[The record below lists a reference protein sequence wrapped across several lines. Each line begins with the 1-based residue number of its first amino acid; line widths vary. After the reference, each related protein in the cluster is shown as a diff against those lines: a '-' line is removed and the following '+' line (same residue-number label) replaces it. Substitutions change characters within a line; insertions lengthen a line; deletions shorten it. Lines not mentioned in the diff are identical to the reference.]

1 MGEIKTLKESITV
14 VIFCKVCG
22 LVQKVFCNAIII
34 KANRLPA
41 RDEKKI

>member
-1 MGEIKTLKESITV
+1 MGEIKTLKESIKV

-34 KANRLPA
+34 KAKRLPVL
-41 RDEKKI
+41 D

>member
-1 MGEIKTLKESITV
+1 MGEIKTLKESIKV

-34 KANRLPA
+34 LLFIKANRLPA
-41 RDEKKI
+41 RD